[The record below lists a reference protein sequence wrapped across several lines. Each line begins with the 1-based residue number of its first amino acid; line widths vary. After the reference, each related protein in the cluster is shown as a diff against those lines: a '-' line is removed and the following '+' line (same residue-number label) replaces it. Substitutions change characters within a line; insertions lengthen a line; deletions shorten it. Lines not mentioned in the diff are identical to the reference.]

1 MSPRE
6 LGFCLIGSEEST
18 WDVKEGEDM
27 IKCVWTEGSLG
38 SSVED
43 GCFLSWNDPLSSPS
57 GWTIHI

>member
-1 MSPRE
+1 M
-6 LGFCLIGSEEST
+6 
-18 WDVKEGEDM
+18 DVKEGNDM
-27 IKCVWTEGSLG
+27 IKCAWTEGSLG